1 MMEGWETESASGS
14 CTARSSVAQ
23 TGLGS
28 APPRRYDDPARR
40 TIQNR
45 TPPPGNAE
53 GFDGRVDRNPV
64 GERSAA
70 SRSGPRIRSGD
81 AAQSGGDGR
90 LPSAPGAALTPTLV
104 GQGSGFRLPGAP
116 VPPMRL

>member
-64 GERSAA
+64 GGAVGGVPFRSQDQIGGTPLNQAA
-70 SRSGPRIRSGD
+70 TGD
-81 AAQSGGDGR
+81 CRARRA
-90 LPSAPGAALTPTLV
+90 LP
-104 GQGSGFRLPGAP
+104 
-116 VPPMRL
+116 